1 MKKILKILIPIVVLA
16 ALGVG
21 GFFGYNY
28 YTSLKGDANTTV
40 YNENGTY
47 SDEETLN
54 NVVINAD
61 SVELRNKTIEGSL
74 TIKADGSH
82 DILLRN
88 VAVAGD
94 IIVEGNEQEY
104 TLVLSNVTCR
114 NVKISSDV
122 PVNIEVT
129 DSSVL
134 SQITTDA
141 SISIRE
147 DLEGRSAGVKNVVV
161 TGDAITVSTATDAD
175 GNEIE
180 VVNEGDPVTINL
192 YDTDLDGLTV
202 SSPATVYLNGNS
214 NVETMTT
221 NSTTNLIDE
230 GYVGLLTANAN
241 TTYMNG
247 PGATVIKDGVY
258 VRSQDEVEEANSK
271 ATEVTTET
279 TTTTTT
285 TTSEVAEDTTVATT
299 TTKKT
304 TTTAATTTTVNA
316 KKNPPVITADA
327 VTVTQGS
334 TFNPLTGVTCY
345 DDEDGVIKVKTSH
358 ITKNTVDVNTVGT
371 YSVTYTVSDS
381 DGNTTT
387 KTRSVTVV
395 ADSSRL
401 ASPANLYFSYNSSG
415 LLYLNWDKVDG
426 AYDYTVNVNSKT
438 VIASAPTNTANISDY
453 ISTTKSNTVSVIAN
467 PSPNSG
473 MKDSIESSITYT
485 FKAGT
490 FDISDRT
497 YVNTTTS
504 ATYEFSPFYVA
515 EKANNHV
522 TVLVEKYVSKK
533 YVAVENVQVAK
544 NKITDENG
552 EVTITNYARG
562 VGDLSFVFPSSGSYK
577 ITLTLDNDQDPEI
590 ILEATTDVYNTNGTI
605 SSDGAELTVDN
616 FDFSSTSNIARRS
629 ISLQFTPSFDVYFK
643 YGSEVAITIYYGTDK
658 PNSEGEAMANNF
670 VLDEYAITG
679 VKSSSSTLS
688 SGTMYTVKITPS
700 TDEAEAF
707 YDWCAETVDADEDA
721 KIYLTGTISI
731 TASTKSSETTYTA
744 NLPILRFN

>member
-1 MKKILKILIPIVVLA
+1 MKKILKILIPIVVIA

-21 GFFGYNY
+21 GFFGYRY
-28 YTSLKGDANTTV
+28 YTSIKGDANTTV
-40 YNENGTY
+40 YNDNGTY
-47 SDEETLN
+47 SEEETLN

-94 IIVEGNEQEY
+94 IIVEGNSQEY

-129 DSSVL
+129 DSSVI

-161 TGDAITVSTATDAD
+161 TGNAITVSTATDAD
-175 GNEIE
+175 GNEVE

-192 YDTDLDGLTV
+192 YDTDIDGLTV

-247 PGATVIKDGVY
+247 PGATVIKDGVSI
-258 VRSQDEVEEANSK
+258 RSQSEVEEDNAK
-271 ATEVTTET
+271 ATETTTEVTTTEV
-279 TTTTTT
+279 T
-285 TTSEVAEDTTVATT
+285 TTSEPEETTTEKTT
-299 TTKKT
+299 TTKVT
-304 TTTAATTTTVNA
+304 TTKATTVNTA
-316 KKNPPVITADA
+316 KNPPVITADA
-327 VTVTQGS
+327 VTIKQGS
-334 TFNPLTGVTCY
+334 SFDPLSGVSCY
-345 DDEDGVIKVKTSH
+345 DDEDGVIKVTKSH

-371 YSVTYTVSDS
+371 YSVTYSVTDKH
-381 DGNTTT
+381 GNVTT

-401 ASPANLYFSYNSSG
+401 AQPANLYFSYNSSG
-415 LLYLNWDKVDG
+415 LLYLNWDKVSG
-426 AYDYTVNVNSKT
+426 AYDYTVKVNSKV
-438 VIASAPTNTANISDY
+438 VISSAPTNTANISDY

-473 MKDSIESSITYT
+473 MKDSMESSITYNYT
-485 FKAGT
+485 SGT
-490 FDISDRT
+490 FDLPERT
-497 YVNTTTS
+497 YVNTTTNG
-504 ATYEFSPFYVA
+504 TYEFSPFYVT
-515 EKANNHV
+515 EKSNNHV
-522 TVLVEKYVSKK
+522 VVLVEKYVNKAYEVVEGVKVTDKK
-533 YVAVENVQVAK
+533 T
-544 NKITDENG
+544 TDEKG
-552 EVTITNYARG
+552 QATITNYSRG
-562 VGDLSFVFPSSGSYK
+562 EGDLKLVFPSSGSYK
-577 ITLTLDNDQDPEI
+577 VTLTLDNDQDPEI
-590 ILEATTDVYNTNGTI
+590 VLEDTIDVYNANGTI
-605 SSDGAELTVDN
+605 SSDGEELTIDD
-616 FDFSSTSNIARRS
+616 FDYSSTSNPARRT
-629 ISLQFTPSFDVYFK
+629 ITIKFTPSFDVYFK
-643 YGSEVAITIYYGTDK
+643 YGSTVSIEIYYSNEK
-658 PNSEGEAMANNF
+658 PSSAGESSGSSF
-670 VLDEYAITG
+670 ILDEYAISS
-679 VKSSSSTLS
+679 VKSSSSVIN
-688 SGTMYTVKITPS
+688 SGEMQTIVIKPTTK
-700 TDEAEAF
+700 EAESF
-707 YDWCAETVDADEDA
+707 YDWVSEQDDAGN
-721 KIYLTGTISI
+721 KMYLTGKITIES
-731 TASTKSSETTYTA
+731 STKSSDKTYTA
-744 NLPILRFN
+744 NLPILKY